1 MYSFE
6 QEFEQEFKQEF
17 EHELKHDNNML
28 YVNNSCI
35 SIILFSCSTL
45 SIESV
50 YKCMCIVHVSQLQFL
65 LKHGH
70 RHHTPCFFRLL

>member
-50 YKCMCIVHVSQLQFL
+50 YKCMCIVHVSQL
-65 LKHGH
+65 
-70 RHHTPCFFRLL
+70 